1 MAHAVGRLRP
11 AHGAGG
17 AGVHSGPHGMR
28 YLPTQYDRSACAG
41 MRKATADGSCPDSCA
56 GLGIAGNV
64 CPVVLDCHR
73 CVQSLTGFGF
83 NPSIVRAPPHL
94 RRGGIA
100 YIGTDRFEPNN
111 K

>member
-1 MAHAVGRLRP
+1 MSAGRLRT
-11 AHGAGG
+11 AH
-17 AGVHSGPHGMR
+17 AGVRSGPNGMR
-28 YLPTQYDRSACAG
+28 YQPAQYDRSACTG
-41 MRKATADGSCPDSCA
+41 MRKATADGSCPNSCA
-56 GLGIAGNV
+56 GLGLAGNV

-83 NPSIVRAPPHL
+83 NPSVVRAPAHL